1 MNKGKSFD
9 DIVSRNG
16 NGILIMMSW
25 ETAYL
30 VFSRRLQGRRAAKT
44 PGASTPIL
52 SPTKIE
58 PENGKMLFL
67 FFSFI
72 IAIFQDNYM

>member
-52 SPTKIE
+52 SPTKTESDKSSEQNLALYIE
-58 PENGKMLFL
+58 ISAYL
-67 FFSFI
+67 
-72 IAIFQDNYM
+72 Q